1 MVICLKRLLDCLLI
15 CTYSSAHVWTQQRKY
30 PHYFLWIPL
39 YSRKLWI
46 QTLHS
51 WIVKGNSKL
60 NPSVSIIFCL
70 SAFMENGQDYLSVLI
85 FMQGADHLTLE
96 GGRGRLILEKK
107 FSASACREKKIAC
120 SKNVIESLWEKKG
133 KNILPTRLLEK
144 KFLMSRNQPPPAPS
158 PSRFKWS
165 VPKWR
170 A

>member
-1 MVICLKRLLDCLLI
+1 M
-15 CTYSSAHVWTQQRKY
+15 
-30 PHYFLWIPL
+30 
-39 YSRKLWI
+39 

-70 SAFMENGQDYLSVLI
+70 SAFLENGQDYLSVLI

-96 GGRGRLILEKK
+96 GGRGRVILKKK

-144 KFLMSRNQPPPAPS
+144 KILDEQKSTTPRPLPLKS
-158 PSRFKWS
+158 
-165 VPKWR
+165 
-170 A
+170 